1 MAKERN
7 WGVDALRMFSML
19 LVVILHVLGQG
30 GVLFSGS
37 LAWQSAPY
45 FTAWTLETMAFCAVN
60 CYALISGF
68 VMLGHKCS
76 AGKLLSTWLPV
87 FFWSVLLTF
96 VVWWMYPETQALGN
110 VTWRAFLPI
119 FFSQYWYMTA
129 YFLLYLLMPALL
141 AAMEHLSFV
150 PYTGVV
156 LATAVCGTAG
166 AFFGTDPFVTG
177 GGYSAIWLI
186 LCFLWGGYLRKFHI
200 VERMRAWWGAVL
212 YVVCVAVVVLYKYVT
227 ENYFLEIAVQGNA
240 WLSYT
245 SPFILLAAVGLLV
258 LFAHLPVHRRVQ
270 PVIKFLSPA
279 ALGVY
284 LIHTHQL
291 VFFYVISGFAA
302 TFATYSAPLLALAV
316 VGAAVG
322 IYLACTALEL
332 ARIYLFRL
340 MRVPVLC
347 RQVDVWLARLVCFL
361 ERRYLQKRAK
371 AEVAVEEVQDVHTEP
386 H

>member
-7 WGVDALRMFSML
+7 WGVDTLRMFSML

-37 LAWQSAPY
+37 LEWQSASY
-45 FTAWTLETMAFCAVN
+45 YTAWTLEAMAFCAVN

-68 VMLGHKCS
+68 VMYGHKCS
-76 AGKLLSTWLPV
+76 VGKLLSTWLPV
-87 FFWSVLLTF
+87 FFWSVLLTL
-96 VVWWMYPETQALGN
+96 VVWWLYPETRALEF
-110 VTWRAFLPI
+110 VTERAFLPI

-141 AAMEHLSFV
+141 VAMEHLTFV

-156 LATAVCGTAG
+156 LATAVFGTASV
-166 AFFGTDPFVTG
+166 FFGTDPFVTG

-212 YVVCVAVVVLYKYVT
+212 YVLCISAVVLYKWVI
-227 ENYFLEIAVQGNA
+227 ENYFLAIVASGNA
-240 WLSYT
+240 WFSYT

-258 LFAHLPVHRRVQ
+258 LFAHLPVHKRIQ
-270 PVIKFLSPA
+270 PVIRFLAPA

-284 LIHTHQL
+284 LVHTHQL
-291 VFFYVISGFAA
+291 VFFYIISGFA
-302 TFATYSAPLLALAV
+302 TSFATYSAPLLALAV
-316 VGAAVG
+316 VGSAIG
-322 IYLACTALEL
+322 IYLVCSALEL

-340 MRVPVLC
+340 MRVHVLC
-347 RQVDVWLARLVCFL
+347 KLVDTWFARLVSFL
-361 ERRYLQKRAK
+361 EGRYLQRK
-371 AEVAVEEVQDVHTEP
+371 ANAEAITEEGQDVHTET